1 MLAQNPCPVF
11 SKLNQDHAHKLT
23 ALLENLEVTGCSIRV
38 TVPLI
43 HFDPYL
49 PQSNTKK
56 TKCWYNVKW
65 TSVSDQFV
73 HFQPFLALCKIIL

>member
-23 ALLENLEVTGCSIRV
+23 ALLENLEVTGGFIRV

-49 PQSNTKK
+49 P
-56 TKCWYNVKW
+56 
-65 TSVSDQFV
+65 
-73 HFQPFLALCKIIL
+73 I